1 MQGEAAPGGELAR
14 IGPNAI
20 LRLIEALDDR
30 LGRARTEA
38 VFTAAGQAAFLA
50 TPPEAMVDE
59 RAVTALY
66 VSLPQQIGAAAAAE
80 VAAHA
85 GLLTG
90 DYLLAHRIPRSAQR
104 MMKLMPAALA
114 ARTLLAAVEQHA
126 WTFAGSGTFNCTSV
140 ERAAGGGDHAR
151 AYWRLSICRCPV
163 CRGAQAKTPQC
174 AYYAATFERI
184 FRAVVASSA
193 RVTETACEAQGADAC
208 VFEVS
213 W

>member
-1 MQGEAAPGGELAR
+1 MPSDAGPGGEVAR
-14 IGPNAI
+14 IGPNAV

-30 LGRARTEA
+30 LGRGRTEA
-38 VFTAAGQAAFLA
+38 VFAAAGQSRFLRA
-50 TPPEAMVDE
+50 PPEEMVDE

-66 VSLPQQIGAAAAAE
+66 VSLPRQLGAAAAAE
-80 VAAHA
+80 VSAHA

-90 DYLLAHRIPRSAQR
+90 DYLLAHRIPSPAQR
-104 MMKLMPAALA
+104 VMKLMPAALA

-126 WTFAGSGTFNCTSV
+126 WTFAGSGTFTRTPL
-140 ERAAGGGDHAR
+140 ERAAGGGAR
-151 AYWRLSICRCPV
+151 SYWQLAIRDCPI
-163 CRGAQAKTPQC
+163 CRGAHAMGPQC

-184 FRAVVASSA
+184 FRAVVATSA
-193 RVTETACEAQGADAC
+193 RVTETQCQAQGAAAC

>member
-1 MQGEAAPGGELAR
+1 MPSDAGSGSDVAR

-20 LRLIEALDDR
+20 LRLIEALDGR

-38 VFTAAGQAAFLA
+38 VFAAAGQSQFLQA
-50 TPPEAMVDE
+50 PPEAMVDE

-66 VSLPQQIGAAAAAE
+66 ASLPQQLGAAAAAE

-90 DYLLAHRIPRSAQR
+90 DYLLAHRIPGPAQR

-114 ARTLLAAVEQHA
+114 ARTLLAAVEQHS
-126 WTFAGSGTFNCTSV
+126 WTFAGSGSFTCTAL
-140 ERAAGGGDHAR
+140 ERTAGGGGHAR
-151 AYWRLSICRCPV
+151 AYWHLSIRRCPV
-163 CRGAQAKTPQC
+163 CRGAHATTPQC

-184 FRAVVASSA
+184 FRAVVTTSA
-193 RVTETACEAQGADAC
+193 RVTETACEAQGAGAC